1 MSHDGSQSRKGQTLE
16 MNEGARAP
24 RSEARNLKSQTLGNE
39 GQTFASEL
47 ASTAVQRAVVA
58 QDTGDKEMGL
68 LILTWTDL
76 GRGDRELAID
86 AS

>member
-1 MSHDGSQSRKGQTLE
+1 
-16 MNEGARAP
+16 MNEGTKGP

-39 GQTFASEL
+39 GQTLASEL

-58 QDTGDKEMGL
+58 QDTGDKEIGL
-68 LILTWTDL
+68 LILTGTDL
-76 GRGDRELAID
+76 GRGDRELTID